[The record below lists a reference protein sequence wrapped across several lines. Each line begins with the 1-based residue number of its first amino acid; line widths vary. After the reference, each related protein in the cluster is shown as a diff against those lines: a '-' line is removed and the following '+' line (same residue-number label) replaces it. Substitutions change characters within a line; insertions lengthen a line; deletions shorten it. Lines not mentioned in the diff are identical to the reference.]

1 MLAQELENLTP
12 KPAMNSAKAV
22 QDEICEVLN
31 NTQYFQDLSV
41 TFIPECAL
49 DLQYQ
54 VKDALARQSLAA
66 TVITPNARYIGHDG
80 LYEQWQFDPVI
91 VRIFENPL
99 VSRGMLS
106 VTNLDI
112 AFNVAEAL
120 AGPQSGRFGDYCP
133 RGIDTEEYDAAL
145 LKTDIKFAT
154 TIRTIADGMISSTV
168 SGRVEIPF
176 AFRQELTALEAELA
190 DLSGSTITIDDLS
203 NYVKQD
209 EISGFVVSSDL
220 SDYAKKNDLSDYAKN
235 DDLSVYAKQADLDEL
250 SGKTI
255 NISADVDTI
264 SANVSAL
271 SGSVSLAEF
280 AIAKNIQDIS
290 ALSGSVEENTH
301 NIS

>member
-1 MLAQELENLTP
+1 
-12 KPAMNSAKAV
+12 MNSAKAV

-31 NTQYFQDLSV
+31 NTQYFQDLSIS
-41 TFIPECAL
+41 FIPECAL

-99 VSRGMLS
+99 VSRDVLS

-154 TIRTIADGMISSTV
+154 TIRTIADGMISSTA

-176 AFRQELTALEAELA
+176 AFRQELTALESKL
-190 DLSGSTITIDDLS
+190 DDLS
-203 NYVKQD
+203 SSVITTDDLSDYVKQD
-209 EISGFVVSSDL
+209 EISDFVVYSDLSDYAKKSDISDFIISSDLSDYAKKSDISDFIISSDL
-220 SDYAKKNDLSDYAKN
+220 SDYAKKNDLSVYALSS
-235 DDLSVYAKQADLDEL
+235 DLTAYAKQADLDEL
-250 SGKTI
+250 SGKTV
-255 NISADVDTI
+255 NIRTDVDTI

-271 SGSVSLAEF
+271 SGQTA
-280 AIAKNIQDIS
+280 
-290 ALSGSVEENTH
+290 
-301 NIS
+301 